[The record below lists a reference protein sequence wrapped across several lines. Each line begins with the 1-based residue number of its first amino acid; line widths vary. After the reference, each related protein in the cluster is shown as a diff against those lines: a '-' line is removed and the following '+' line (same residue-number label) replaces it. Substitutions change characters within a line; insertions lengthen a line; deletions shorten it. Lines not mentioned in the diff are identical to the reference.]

1 MKNILVLTDFSEN
14 AKAAEKYAL
23 QLAIHVNGN
32 LILYNTYSRQRE
44 KISGNVVWPHS
55 TPSSELQSISNL
67 QARVNELNHELGKKR
82 DNIHKPEIRHLG
94 NEGSLTDKFNEII
107 AENTIWLSVMGT
119 KGESFANNVLFGSN
133 VFKVLEK
140 SRCPVLIIPKEAEYR
155 KLKKI
160 AYATDFRSSDADVIN
175 WLYKLADPLKIALIL
190 VHVSSDT
197 ITDNE
202 KESLKSQEQIYRAQF
217 PKTTIGIYQGENIQA
232 SLHKIA
238 EQADLSMLA
247 LMHRRHEFFES
258 LFHASISHK
267 MIKHTEIPV
276 LVFPDPG
283 NNP

>member
-23 QLAIHVNGN
+23 QLAIHVKGN
-32 LILYNTYSRQRE
+32 LILYNTFSRQSE

-67 QARVNELNHELGKKR
+67 QTRVNELNHELGKIK

-94 NEGSLTDKFNEII
+94 NAGSLTGKLNEII
-107 AENTIWLSVMGT
+107 TQNNIWLCVMGT

-133 VFKVLEK
+133 VFKVVEK
-140 SRCPVLIIPKEAEYR
+140 IGCPVLIIPKEAEYR

-160 AYATDFRSSDADVIN
+160 AYATDFRSSDVDIIN
-175 WLYKLADPLKIALIL
+175 WLYKLADPLKIGLIL

-197 ITDNE
+197 IMDNE
-202 KESLKSQEQIYRAQF
+202 KDILKSQEQIYRAQF
-217 PKTTIGIYQGENIQA
+217 PKTTIEIYEGKNIQE

-238 EQADLSMLA
+238 EQLDVSLLA

-258 LFHASISHK
+258 LFHASVSHK

-276 LVFPDPG
+276 LIFREAKNDQ
-283 NNP
+283 

>member
-14 AKAAEKYAL
+14 AKAAEKYAF
-23 QLAIHVNGN
+23 QLAIHVKGN

-67 QARVNELNHELGKKR
+67 QARVNELNHDLRKIK

-94 NEGSLTDKFNEII
+94 NAGSLAGKLNEII
-107 AENTIWLSVMGT
+107 AENDIWLCVMGT

-140 SRCPVLIIPKEAEYR
+140 INCPVLIIPKEAEYK

-160 AYATDFRSSDADVIN
+160 GYATDFRSSDVDIIN

-190 VHVSSDT
+190 VHVSADT
-197 ITDNE
+197 ISDSE
-202 KESLKSQEQIYRAQF
+202 KDVLRSQEKIYKSQF
-217 PKTTIGIYQGENIQA
+217 PGTTIQIFEGENIQD

-238 EQADLSMLA
+238 EQLDVSMLA
-247 LMHRRHEFFES
+247 LLHRRQEFFEG
-258 LFHASISHK
+258 LFRASISRK
-267 MIKHTEIPV
+267 MIKHTAIPV
-276 LVFPDPG
+276 LIFRDI
-283 NNP
+283 

>member
-14 AKAAEKYAL
+14 AKAAERYAL

-67 QARVNELNHELGKKR
+67 QARVNDLNHDLRKIK

-94 NEGSLTDKFNEII
+94 NAGSLAGKLNEII
-107 AENTIWLSVMGT
+107 AENNIWLCVMGT
-119 KGESFANNVLFGSN
+119 KGEGFANNALFGSN

-140 SRCPVLIIPKEAEYR
+140 INCPVLIIPKEAQYK

-160 AYATDFRSSDADVIN
+160 AYATDFRSSDVEIIN
-175 WLYKLADPLKIALIL
+175 WLYKLADPLKIGLIL
-190 VHVSSDT
+190 VHVSADT
-197 ITDNE
+197 ITDSE
-202 KESLKSQEQIYRAQF
+202 KDVLRSQEKIYESQF
-217 PKTTIGIYQGENIQA
+217 PKTTIQIYEGENIQD

-238 EQADLSMLA
+238 EQLDVSMLA
-247 LMHRRHEFFES
+247 LLHRRQEFFEG

-276 LVFPDPG
+276 LIFRDI
-283 NNP
+283 

>member
-23 QLAIHVNGN
+23 QLAIRVNGN
-32 LILYNTYSRQRE
+32 LILYNAYSRQRE

-67 QARVNELNHELGKKR
+67 QARVNELNHDLRKIK

-94 NEGSLTDKFNEII
+94 NAGSLAGKLNEII
-107 AENTIWLSVMGT
+107 AENNIWLCVMGT
-119 KGESFANNVLFGSN
+119 KGESFANNALFGSN

-140 SRCPVLIIPKEAEYR
+140 INCPVLIIPKEAEYK

-160 AYATDFRSSDADVIN
+160 AYATDFRSSDVDIIN
-175 WLYKLADPLKIALIL
+175 WLYKLADPLKIGLML
-190 VHVSSDT
+190 VHVSADT
-197 ITDNE
+197 ITDSE
-202 KESLKSQEQIYRAQF
+202 KEVLKSQEKIYKSQF
-217 PKTTIGIYQGENIQA
+217 PRTTIKIYEGENIQD

-238 EQADLSMLA
+238 EQLDVGMLA
-247 LMHRRHEFFES
+247 LLHRRQEFFEG
-258 LFHASISHK
+258 LFRASISHK

-276 LVFPDPG
+276 LIFRDL
-283 NNP
+283 

>member
-14 AKAAEKYAL
+14 AKAAEKYAF
-23 QLAIHVNGN
+23 QLAIHVKGN

-67 QARVNELNHELGKKR
+67 QARVNELNHDLRKIK

-94 NEGSLTDKFNEII
+94 NAGSLAGKLNEII
-107 AENTIWLSVMGT
+107 AENDIWLCVMGT

-140 SRCPVLIIPKEAEYR
+140 INCPVLIIPKEAEYK

-160 AYATDFRSSDADVIN
+160 GYATDFRSSDVDIIN

-190 VHVSSDT
+190 VHVSADT
-197 ITDNE
+197 ISDSE
-202 KESLKSQEQIYRAQF
+202 KDVLRSQEKIYKSQF
-217 PKTTIGIYQGENIQA
+217 PGTTIQIFEGENIQD

-238 EQADLSMLA
+238 EQLDVSMLA
-247 LMHRRHEFFES
+247 LLHRRQEFFEG
-258 LFHASISHK
+258 LFQASISRK
-267 MIKHTEIPV
+267 MIKHTAIPV
-276 LVFPDPG
+276 LIFRDI
-283 NNP
+283 

>member
-23 QLAIHVNGN
+23 QLAIHVSGN

-67 QARVNELNHELGKKR
+67 QARVNELNHDLRKIK

-94 NEGSLTDKFNEII
+94 NAGSLAGKLNEII
-107 AENTIWLSVMGT
+107 AENDIWLCVMGT

-140 SRCPVLIIPKEAEYR
+140 INSPVLIIPKEAQY
-155 KLKKI
+155 KQLKKI
-160 AYATDFRSSDADVIN
+160 AYATDFRSSDVDIIN
-175 WLYKLADPLKIALIL
+175 WLYKLADPLKIGLIL
-190 VHVSSDT
+190 VHVSADAISDS
-197 ITDNE
+197 E
-202 KESLKSQEQIYRAQF
+202 KDVLRSQEKIYKSQF
-217 PKTTIGIYQGENIQA
+217 PRTTIQIFEGENIQD
-232 SLHKIA
+232 SLHNIA
-238 EQADLSMLA
+238 EQLDVSMLA
-247 LMHRRHEFFES
+247 LLHRRQEFFEG
-258 LFHASISHK
+258 LFRASISRK

-276 LVFPDPG
+276 LIFRDI
-283 NNP
+283 

>member
-1 MKNILVLTDFSEN
+1 MKKILVLTDFSEN

-67 QARVNELNHELGKKR
+67 QARVNELNHDLRKIKY
-82 DNIHKPEIRHLG
+82 NIHKPEIRHLG
-94 NEGSLTDKFNEII
+94 NAGSLPGKLNEII
-107 AENTIWLSVMGT
+107 AENNIWLCVMGT
-119 KGESFANNVLFGSN
+119 KGESFANNALFGSN

-140 SRCPVLIIPKEAEYR
+140 INCPVLIIPKEAEYK

-160 AYATDFRSSDADVIN
+160 AYATDFRSSDVDIIN
-175 WLYKLADPLKIALIL
+175 WLYKLADPLKIGLIL
-190 VHVSSDT
+190 VHVSADT
-197 ITDNE
+197 ITDSE
-202 KESLKSQEQIYRAQF
+202 KEVLKSQEKIYKSQF
-217 PKTTIGIYQGENIQA
+217 PGTTIKIYEGENIQD

-238 EQADLSMLA
+238 EQLDVSMLA
-247 LMHRRHEFFES
+247 LLHRRQEFFEG
-258 LFHASISHK
+258 LFRASISRK

-276 LVFPDPG
+276 LIFSDL
-283 NNP
+283 

>member
-14 AKAAEKYAL
+14 AKSAEKYAL
-23 QLAIHVNGN
+23 QLAIHVTGN

-67 QARVNELNHELGKKR
+67 QARVNELNHDLRKIK

-94 NEGSLTDKFNEII
+94 NAGSLAGKLNEII
-107 AENTIWLSVMGT
+107 AENDIWLCVMGT

-133 VFKVLEK
+133 VFNVLEK
-140 SRCPVLIIPKEAEYR
+140 INCPVLIIPKEAEYK

-160 AYATDFRSSDADVIN
+160 GYATDFRSSDVDIIN
-175 WLYKLADPLKIALIL
+175 WLYKLKDELKIALIL
-190 VHVSSDT
+190 VHVSADT
-197 ITDNE
+197 ISDSE
-202 KESLKSQEQIYRAQF
+202 KDVLRSQEKIYKSQFPGATIQIF
-217 PKTTIGIYQGENIQA
+217 EGEDIQD

-238 EQADLSMLA
+238 EQLDVSMLA
-247 LMHRRHEFFES
+247 LLHRRQEFFEG
-258 LFHASISHK
+258 LFRASISHK

-276 LVFPDPG
+276 LIFRDI
-283 NNP
+283 